1 MTERVFIDTSV
12 LLFAHDRDA
21 GEKRAIAEQVLRALW
36 TGRNGMLST
45 QVLQEFYVEFTRRLE
60 SSATRRRARELVEAY
75 SVWPV
80 VHLDAADIVSVCD
93 YADRHQVN
101 VWDASILA
109 AARKGRADVLRSDKL
124 PHGWHISGLE
134 IRNPFV

>member
-1 MTERVFIDTSV
+1 MSERIFVDTSI

-21 GEKRAIAEQVLRALW
+21 GEKRAIAEQVLRTLW
-36 TGRNGMLST
+36 TGRTGLLST
-45 QVLQEFYVEFTRRLE
+45 QVLQEFYAEFTRRLE
-60 SSATRRRARELVEAY
+60 SSGARRRARELVEAY

-80 VHLDAADIVSVCD
+80 IQLDAADIVAVCD

-109 AARKGRADVLRSDKL
+109 AARKGRADVLLSDKL

>member
-1 MTERVFIDTSV
+1 MTERIFIDTSI
-12 LLFAHDRDA
+12 LLHAHDRDA

-60 SSATRRRARELVEAY
+60 SSASRRRAREVVEAY

-80 VHLDAADIVSVCD
+80 IHLDAADIVSVCD

-101 VWDASILA
+101 AWDASILT
-109 AARKGRADVLRSDKL
+109 AARKGRADVLLSDKL